1 MADHYLVFLKPLK
14 IPAGFATM
22 ISNNHDF
29 SLLERHVIV
38 GDLLTANQMSEI
50 ENLKLPDVTL
60 QSDWTSDDIFIF
72 LNDYLDKIGMTNLQ
86 PRIQIRRVFY
96 RRMNEDNWLEKGR
109 IPWLNI
115 FTIIIEHKIL
125 RLSSSAPSSGE
136 YLCLPRD
143 RIFAPFVSCPSHRLE
158 LDHVR
163 NLPTQSKPSYRL
175 ILETESDSKLFE
187 DEETTS
193 DAEVEKIDEP
203 EIEIKN
209 VEKSKSRAEQDS
221 DELETNPKSAKI
233 RRISHEKDEID
244 SRKISR
250 ESIQDDREMDY
261 LAEKDPL
268 QELFREVESQFD
280 EQIQKSKKTAV
291 DAKGL

>member
-1 MADHYLVFLKPLK
+1 
-14 IPAGFATM
+14 
-22 ISNNHDF
+22 
-29 SLLERHVIV
+29 
-38 GDLLTANQMSEI
+38 
-50 ENLKLPDVTL
+50 
-60 QSDWTSDDIFIF
+60 
-72 LNDYLDKIGMTNLQ
+72 
-86 PRIQIRRVFY
+86 
-96 RRMNEDNWLEKGR
+96 MNEDNWLEKGR

-115 FTIIIEHKIL
+115 FTIIIEHRIL
-125 RLSSSAPSSGE
+125 RLSSSAPSSDD

-143 RIFAPFVSCPSHRLE
+143 RIFAPFVSCPSHRFE

-175 ILETESDSKLFE
+175 ILETESDSRLFE

-203 EIEIKN
+203 EIQN
-209 VEKSKSRAEQDS
+209 VEKSKGRIEQDS

-233 RRISHEKDEID
+233 RRISHEKDDLIID
-244 SRKISR
+244 ARKISR
-250 ESIQDDREMDY
+250 DTIHDDREMDF
-261 LAEKDPL
+261 LTEKDPL

>member
-1 MADHYLVFLKPLK
+1 
-14 IPAGFATM
+14 
-22 ISNNHDF
+22 
-29 SLLERHVIV
+29 
-38 GDLLTANQMSEI
+38 
-50 ENLKLPDVTL
+50 
-60 QSDWTSDDIFIF
+60 
-72 LNDYLDKIGMTNLQ
+72 
-86 PRIQIRRVFY
+86 
-96 RRMNEDNWLEKGR
+96 MNEDNWLEKGR

-125 RLSSSAPSSGE
+125 RLSSNAPSSDD

-143 RIFAPFVSCPSHRLE
+143 RIFAPFVSCPSHRCE

-175 ILETESDSKLFE
+175 ILETESDSRLFE

-203 EIEIKN
+203 EIQN
-209 VEKSKSRAEQDS
+209 VEKSKIDS

-233 RRISHEKDEID
+233 RRISHEKDDLKID
-244 SRKISR
+244 GRKISR
-250 ESIQDDREMDY
+250 DSIHDEMDF
-261 LAEKDPL
+261 LTEKDPL

>member
-1 MADHYLVFLKPLK
+1 
-14 IPAGFATM
+14 
-22 ISNNHDF
+22 
-29 SLLERHVIV
+29 
-38 GDLLTANQMSEI
+38 
-50 ENLKLPDVTL
+50 
-60 QSDWTSDDIFIF
+60 
-72 LNDYLDKIGMTNLQ
+72 
-86 PRIQIRRVFY
+86 
-96 RRMNEDNWLEKGR
+96 MNEDNWLEKGR
-109 IPWLNI
+109 VPWLNI

-125 RLSSSAPSSGE
+125 RLSSSALSSDD

-143 RIFAPFVSCPSHRLE
+143 RIFAPFVSCPSHRFE
-158 LDHVR
+158 LDRVR

-175 ILETESDSKLFE
+175 ILETESDSRLFE

-203 EIEIKN
+203 EIQN
-209 VEKSKSRAEQDS
+209 AEKSKGQIEQDS

-233 RRISHEKDEID
+233 RRISHEKDDLKID
-244 SRKISR
+244 ARKISR
-250 ESIQDDREMDY
+250 DTIHDDREMDF

>member
-1 MADHYLVFLKPLK
+1 
-14 IPAGFATM
+14 
-22 ISNNHDF
+22 
-29 SLLERHVIV
+29 
-38 GDLLTANQMSEI
+38 
-50 ENLKLPDVTL
+50 
-60 QSDWTSDDIFIF
+60 
-72 LNDYLDKIGMTNLQ
+72 
-86 PRIQIRRVFY
+86 
-96 RRMNEDNWLEKGR
+96 MNEDNWLEKGR

-125 RLSSSAPSSGE
+125 HLSSNTPSSGD

-143 RIFAPFVSCPSHRLE
+143 RIFAPFVSCSSHRLE

-175 ILETESDSKLFE
+175 ILETETDSKLFE

-203 EIEIKN
+203 EIEIQN
-209 VEKSKSRAEQDS
+209 VEKSKSRIEQDS

-233 RRISHEKDEID
+233 RRISHEKAEIDAKID

-250 ESIQDDREMDY
+250 ESTSIHENHDDREMDY
-261 LAEKDPL
+261 LNEKDPL

-291 DAKGL
+291 DAKGF